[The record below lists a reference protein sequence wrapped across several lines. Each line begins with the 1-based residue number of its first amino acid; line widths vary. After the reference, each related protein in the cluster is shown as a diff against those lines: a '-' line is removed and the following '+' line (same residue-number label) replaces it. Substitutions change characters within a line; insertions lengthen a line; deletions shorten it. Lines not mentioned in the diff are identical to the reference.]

1 MSRFKEITEAHTT
14 LSDANERAWY
24 DSHREQILRGG
35 TGLDDDD
42 DGVGIDLF
50 KYFTGSCYKG
60 YGDDDGG
67 FYSVYSKVFQ
77 EIDALEEADESVD
90 EVRRPQLGCQLCGL
104 RPAARTV
111 PYILS
116 APRARAL
123 APNPLA
129 RSTMPPRCS
138 GAARQTG
145 WTVLPSSTHTG
156 RTFLRRASSH
166 GDVHVCVCACVCL
179 ILIVAH
185 VCSII
190 IVPYVCSIL
199 TVAYVRLILLVAHV
213 CLILLVAH
221 VCLILLVAHVTQVRQ
236 VQSQPRSYYR

>member
-1 MSRFKEITEAHTT
+1 M
-14 LSDANERAWY
+14 
-24 DSHREQILRGG
+24 
-35 TGLDDDD
+35 
-42 DGVGIDLF
+42 
-50 KYFTGSCYKG
+50 
-60 YGDDDGG
+60 
-67 FYSVYSKVFQ
+67 YSKVFQ

-138 GAARQTG
+138 AAARQTG

-221 VCLILLVAHVTQVRQ
+221 VCLILIVAHVTQVRQ